1 MCEFGKTL
9 IVMTFETQGDPL
21 PDPATIA
28 VVGGG
33 PAGSFFAIR
42 LLRQARQLGR
52 SIHVIILEKKTEI
65 CFYRPVPFCSWE
77 GCNYCAGGVS
87 PRLMDILRENGI
99 AVPEEVIES
108 RPTEIIVHGDWKSI
122 QLPVPEDREMV
133 SVFRGS
139 KPRQRTGR
147 YVNFDTF
154 LLHIA
159 VDEGAEVI
167 TAEATDVRYSDG
179 GRPVVSYRTVL
190 EQGSRL
196 PDASVEADFAVFAGG
211 VNRSP
216 GMDLSTDPLC
226 AALRLMIPKLRP
238 PKVRRAVIAELTAG
252 EDELRALEGELHF
265 MQYGSRDLHIE
276 MASLMPKD
284 GWVTAVLVGKSV
296 DRAAPGESLELVRRF
311 VDLPHIR
318 RLLPPRVE
326 VTPRCS
332 CHPNMTIGA
341 AKHPFGDRVALIGD
355 LAVSRLYK
363 DGLYSAYETSAAL
376 ADCVLHEGVGEA
388 GLARGY
394 GRVVRAFDADNRYGR
409 AIFLLSHWVFSH
421 PNLSRV
427 LYQAVLSERKT
438 TPRDRRR
445 LEPVLWRVA
454 SGDDTYRRILGRM
467 LAPGSLWLIVTGG
480 LLITL
485 RNQATERLFG
495 LDWRGVGRYA
505 TGVPLEELE
514 RTRKELLH
522 LQRAPQMERMYTIR
536 IRAGKEAILRQLGAF
551 GDPDRQYLKPR
562 FVQIRRLE
570 GAPNQVGT
578 IIRYRVPLLQL
589 AFRVELEKVVPGRY
603 LLYRILDGMGRGG
616 VFAFVIDELRAGVNL
631 LTVYVGFDF
640 PRGRGLGRL
649 GRDVGRRIFPQFAHD
664 VVWNHS
670 LCEIKRLAEE
680 DKGLSADS
688 PP

>member
-1 MCEFGKTL
+1 MTL
-9 IVMTFETQGDPL
+9 ETQGDFL
-21 PDPATIA
+21 PDPATVV

-42 LLRQARQLGR
+42 LLRRARQLGR
-52 SIHVIILEKKTEI
+52 SVRVIILEKKNEI

-99 AVPEEVIES
+99 AIPEEVIES

-122 QLPVPEDREMV
+122 QLPVPNDREMV

-139 KPRQRTGR
+139 RPRQRTGR

-154 LLHIA
+154 LLHLA
-159 VDEGAEVI
+159 ADEGAEVI
-167 TAEATDVRYSDG
+167 TAEAMDVRYSKS
-179 GRPVVSYRTVL
+179 GRPVVGYRTVL
-190 EQGSRL
+190 EEGSGL

-216 GMDLSTDPLC
+216 GMELRADPLFRS
-226 AALRLMIPKLRP
+226 LLEMIPRLRP

-252 EDELRALEGELHF
+252 EDELRALEGEVHF

-284 GWVTAVLVGKSV
+284 GWVTAVLVGKSI
-296 DRAAPGESLELVRRF
+296 DRAEPGESLELVRRF

-332 CHPNMTIGA
+332 CQPSMTIGA
-341 AKHPFGDRVALIGD
+341 AKHPFGARVALIGD

-363 DGLYSAYETSAAL
+363 DGLYSAYETSSAL
-376 ADCVLHEGVGEA
+376 VDCVLGEGIDEA
-388 GLARGY
+388 TLARCY

-409 AIFLLSHWVFSH
+409 VIFLLSHWVFSH

-427 LYQAVLSERKT
+427 LYQAVLTERKT
-438 TPRDRRR
+438 TARDRRR

-467 LAPGSLWLIVTGG
+467 LAPGSLWLIGTGG
-480 LLITL
+480 LLITF
-485 RNQATERLFG
+485 RNQVTERLFG
-495 LDWRGVGRYA
+495 LRWKGVGRYA
-505 TGVPLEELE
+505 TGVPLEEME
-514 RTRKELLH
+514 RTRRELFALRGV
-522 LQRAPQMERMYTIR
+522 QQPARPPQMERMYTIR
-536 IRAGKEAILRQLGAF
+536 IRAGKEAILKQLGAF

-562 FVQIRRLE
+562 FVQIRRLQ
-570 GAPNQVGT
+570 GAPNEVGT
-578 IIRYRVPLLQL
+578 VIGYRVRVLRL
-589 AFRVELEKVVPGRY
+589 AFRVALEQVAPGRY

-616 VFAFVIDELRAGVNL
+616 LFAFVLDELKPAVSL

-649 GRDVGRRIFPQFAHD
+649 GWAIGRRIFPPFAHD

-670 LCEIKRLAEE
+670 LCEIKRLAEQDE
-680 DKGLSADS
+680 GLSANS
-688 PP
+688 PR